1 MRQVVVRYKAKPERV
16 EENEELV
23 RGVYYELRRTEEFQK
38 HSDGGK
44 RLGLADDLSTRTGAR
59 GTAGPPS

>member
-1 MRQVVVRYKAKPERV
+1 MRQVVVRYRVKPERV

-23 RGVYYELRRTEEFQK
+23 QEFQK
-38 HSDGGK
+38 HIDGGK
-44 RLGLADDLSTRTGAR
+44 RLGLADDCSTRTGAR